1 METMKVRSSIT
12 MVLIMTMSLFA
23 TLEFSERAEGSE
35 IVLTEAIQVVNG
47 GTHSDRMVAVDAD
60 SMGNTHFV
68 WSRNTHHLYYKMLDA
83 RGDVLIDETQI
94 SNPGTHR
101 ANHPDVTVD
110 HANNVHIVW
119 ADKSGQWTI
128 FYTLLDPSQDD
139 QDGSSGLDAVLSII
153 DDEEV
158 ASHQQNRDWPAVA
171 VDSENNPHIVWE
183 DSYEPLDKF
192 YQQPQIYYSMLE
204 IDLPGRQAIVA
215 IGNTL
220 LTPIIGHKGHPDIA
234 VDADD
239 FVQIVWDDTRGGKVE
254 MVVPIDTSGSM
265 NTEWADMCVVFYGG
279 NFASGGTF
287 EGLKPMLTAADASRS
302 APQASGAVA
311 FIRSTSGSTHAT
323 SLESWSSRT

>member
-68 WSRNTHHLYYKMLDA
+68 WSRNTHHLYYKMLNA
-83 RGDVLIDETQI
+83 RGEVLIDETQI

-139 QDGSSGLDAVLSII
+139 QDGSSGLDAVLSLSLI
-153 DDEEV
+153 
-158 ASHQQNRDWPAVA
+158 
-171 VDSENNPHIVWE
+171 HI
-183 DSYEPLDKF
+183 
-192 YQQPQIYYSMLE
+192 
-204 IDLPGRQAIVA
+204 
-215 IGNTL
+215 
-220 LTPIIGHKGHPDIA
+220 
-234 VDADD
+234 
-239 FVQIVWDDTRGGKVE
+239 
-254 MVVPIDTSGSM
+254 
-265 NTEWADMCVVFYGG
+265 
-279 NFASGGTF
+279 
-287 EGLKPMLTAADASRS
+287 
-302 APQASGAVA
+302 
-311 FIRSTSGSTHAT
+311 
-323 SLESWSSRT
+323 

>member
-1 METMKVRSSIT
+1 METKKVRSSMT
-12 MVLIMTMSLFA
+12 LVLIMVMSLFA
-23 TLEFSERAEGSE
+23 TLEFSDRAEGSE
-35 IVLTEAIQVVNG
+35 IVVTDAIQIVAS
-47 GTHSDRMVAVDAD
+47 GTHNDRMVAMDAD
-60 SMGNTHFV
+60 SMGNSHFV
-68 WSRNTHHLYYKMLDA
+68 WSRNTQHLYYKMLDP

-101 ANHPDVTVD
+101 ANHPDIAVD
-110 HANNVHIVW
+110 HADNVHIVW
-119 ADKSGQWTI
+119 TDKSGQWTI

-153 DDEEV
+153 NDEEI

-171 VDSENNPHIVWE
+171 VDSQNNPHIVWE

-204 IDLPGRQAIVA
+204 IDRPGRQAIVA

-239 FVQIVWDDTRGGKVE
+239 FVQVVWDDTRGGKVE
-254 MVVPIDTSGSM
+254 MVAPIDTSGSM

-287 EGLKPMLTAADASRS
+287 AVSYTHLTLPTILR
-302 APQASGAVA
+302 V
-311 FIRSTSGSTHAT
+311 
-323 SLESWSSRT
+323 